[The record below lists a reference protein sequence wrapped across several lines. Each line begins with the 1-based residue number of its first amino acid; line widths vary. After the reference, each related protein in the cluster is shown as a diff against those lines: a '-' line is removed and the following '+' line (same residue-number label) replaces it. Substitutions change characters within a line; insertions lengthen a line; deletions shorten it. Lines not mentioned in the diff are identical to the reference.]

1 MNFARQEEALS
12 NAYSGLQQQASN
24 KLTSANDALTQA
36 VKLTQLNFDEASNSA
51 KTLIEGGMEGIGG
64 LEGAHQLWRAGKKIY
79 SKLKAK
85 ADEFNKNELDKLDQ
99 EAADRTEDS
108 FKVKVEGEDDE
119 GLDNINDDE
128 NFDEEADTG
137 MNNATDNVEDFA
149 PYRDAPTGELDAGE
163 DIGENLGDFGENLG
177 TDVFDNLSSNIGE
190 MGGEAFTNA
199 FNALKSGAKSGID
212 SMKDLFNGIK
222 EGGTDTPEIEMTD
235 LTADSRM
242 PVQDFERPYEYS
254 RGNFGE
260 KVDPV
265 NDDDGIELT
274 DFQKNTGSLQEESQN
289 LEQNEDEAEDTVDNA
304 ENDALNDGDVDAV
317 ENTAED
323 VGETVGEDVGEDLAE
338 TGTEVAIEEG
348 VGAALDATPLAP
360 LGWILG
366 AIGGLTAVGTTVGG
380 IVKEVQAGHQE
391 ENALAKANQAYQL
404 AKAKVAN
411 FNPAGNYAIPS
422 MNSLATIGQ

>member
-1 MNFARQEEALS
+1 
-12 NAYSGLQQQASN
+12 
-24 KLTSANDALTQA
+24 
-36 VKLTQLNFDEASNSA
+36 
-51 KTLIEGGMEGIGG
+51 
-64 LEGAHQLWRAGKKIY
+64 
-79 SKLKAK
+79 
-85 ADEFNKNELDKLDQ
+85 KN
-99 EAADRTEDS
+99 
-108 FKVKVEGEDDE
+108 
-119 GLDNINDDE
+119 
-128 NFDEEADTG
+128 
-137 MNNATDNVEDFA
+137 
-149 PYRDAPTGELDAGE
+149 
-163 DIGENLGDFGENLG
+163 
-177 TDVFDNLSSNIGE
+177 
-190 MGGEAFTNA
+190 
-199 FNALKSGAKSGID
+199 GID
-212 SMKDLFNGIK
+212 AMKDLFNGIK

-235 LTADSRM
+235 MTADSRM

-422 MNSLATIGQ
+422 MNSLATIG